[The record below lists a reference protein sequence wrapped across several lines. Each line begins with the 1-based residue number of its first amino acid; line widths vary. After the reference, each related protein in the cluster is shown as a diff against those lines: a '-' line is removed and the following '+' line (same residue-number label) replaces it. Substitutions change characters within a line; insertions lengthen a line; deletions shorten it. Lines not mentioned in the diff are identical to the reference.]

1 MMTKEELE
9 QVYNNPDPWGY
20 QTNPADAVRKET
32 IIKIL
37 NEYGPFEKALDIACG
52 EAWITKDI
60 IANEIYGIEVSE
72 QAKSRWP
79 DRVKKNVYLGDTFDL
94 VLVTGALYENY
105 DWQWIVETIEI
116 FASKYIVTSHIAD
129 REYRPAIERIPGKQ
143 INMALFPYLRSDTE
157 QFTQILRVFK
167 I

>member
-9 QVYNNPDPWGY
+9 RVYDNPDPWGY
-20 QTNPADAVRKET
+20 ETNHADSIRKAT
-32 IIKIL
+32 ILSIL

-60 IANEIYGIEVSE
+60 IAKEIYGIEASD

-79 DRVKKNVYLGDTFDL
+79 DRVKKNVNLGDTFDL

-105 DWQWIVETIEI
+105 DWKSIVETIEL
-116 FASKYIVTSHIAD
+116 FASKYIVTSNIAD
-129 REYRPAIERIPGKQ
+129 REYKPAIERIPGKQ
-143 INMALFPYLRSDTE
+143 INMALFPYNRSSEE